1 MKRYTMHAHQF
12 LRRPQVTVCLGLLVC
27 ICGVSE
33 IMEEIIEGYEG
44 TLQAA
49 HGVLAFGVMTAL
61 KGLTELAEGIKIVSF
76 EVEEIEREEEAQE
89 VAGA

>member
-1 MKRYTMHAHQF
+1 MKRLTMHARQI
-12 LRRPQVTVCLGLLVC
+12 LRRPQVTVCLGLLVG

-33 IMEEIIEGYEG
+33 ILEEIIEGYEG

-61 KGLTELAEGIKIVSF
+61 KGLTELAEGVKIVSF
-76 EVEEIEREEEAQE
+76 EVEEIEREDE
-89 VAGA
+89 AGA